1 MALSAIPARAF
12 VQHEAREVLM
22 RRTGSAA
29 AVLCVV
35 VVATA
40 AQAQSRRTS
49 LTGTPTRSTNYS
61 IFGADTVPAGV
72 DVAEGEFGWPAITF
86 GFIHGLSPT
95 SDVGVKFDLLF
106 GVEGESQGGFSQFGV
121 GARVPFRVHVLRKD
135 RLGVLFHIDPGIKLH
150 TFSPAWFGIGFPV
163 GVTFG
168 YAVSNE
174 FTMAFGVDLPMT
186 LFLTPAP
193 VSFFIG
199 PQFGPA
205 FEYHV
210 DRELTIGLNTRF
222 GPVIRTDTPNFGGNG
237 SEFGFLIELGL
248 GYRL

>member
-1 MALSAIPARAF
+1 
-12 VQHEAREVLM
+12 M

-29 AVLCVV
+29 VVLWVV
-35 VVATA
+35 LVATA

-49 LTGTPTRSTNYS
+49 LTGTPANRNYS
-61 IFGADTVPAGV
+61 IFGAETVPAGV

-86 GFIHGLSPT
+86 GFLHGLSPT

-106 GVEGESQGGFSQFGV
+106 GVDGVSQNGFSQFGIGV
-121 GARVPFRVHVLRKD
+121 RVPFRVHVLRKD

-163 GVTFG
+163 GVTFA
-168 YAVSNE
+168 YAANND
-174 FTMAFGVDLPMT
+174 FTVAFGVDLPMT

-222 GPVIRTDTPNFGGNG
+222 GPVIRTATPGFDVPGVSGNG
-237 SEFGFLIELGL
+237 NEFGFLIELGL